1 MELTII
7 IPVYNVENHLSRCL
21 DSIFVGNNIDVEFE
35 VIAVDDGSTDN
46 SYGIL
51 QEYTF
56 RYKQLKIYHQENQG
70 SSVAR
75 NKALDVATGKYIM
88 FVDSDDFVEK
98 DSINTILQE
107 AIKTDVDILFYDF
120 NVISEDGVK
129 NTASCPNFQENIFF
143 TGEEY
148 ILRGSEIS
156 SPWKSLYRR
165 KLINDLKLRFYPGII
180 HQDTE
185 FLLRLF
191 PFVRRIIYKKNVV
204 YNYYNIGESATR
216 TKSIEKEKKIV
227 YSDFVIVTTIKAACK
242 NIPSKKIVE
251 KYTKQMNSLLVS
263 SIIILFRN
271 NKKFDSDFKKTC
283 INYTKTKGC
292 YPIKGRTLSW
302 KTTALIPI
310 INQEWLLRILLK

>member
-21 DSIFVGNNIDVEFE
+21 DSIFVGNNIDGEFE

-51 QEYTF
+51 QEYAF

-107 AIKTDVDILFYDF
+107 AIKTDIDILFYDF

-129 NTASCPNFQENIFF
+129 NRASCPNFQENIFF

-148 ILRGSEIS
+148 ILRGAEIS
-156 SPWKSLYRR
+156 
-165 KLINDLKLRFYPGII
+165 
-180 HQDTE
+180 
-185 FLLRLF
+185 
-191 PFVRRIIYKKNVV
+191 
-204 YNYYNIGESATR
+204 
-216 TKSIEKEKKIV
+216 
-227 YSDFVIVTTIKAACK
+227 
-242 NIPSKKIVE
+242 
-251 KYTKQMNSLLVS
+251 
-263 SIIILFRN
+263 
-271 NKKFDSDFKKTC
+271 
-283 INYTKTKGC
+283 
-292 YPIKGRTLSW
+292 
-302 KTTALIPI
+302 
-310 INQEWLLRILLK
+310 

>member
-21 DSIFVGNNIDVEFE
+21 DSIFVGNNIDGEFE

-107 AIKTDVDILFYDF
+107 AIKTDIDILFYDF
-120 NVISEDGVK
+120 NIISEDGMK
-129 NTASCPNFQENIFF
+129 KRASCPNFEENEIF

-148 ILRGSEIS
+148 ILRGSDID
-156 SPWKSLYRR
+156 SL
-165 KLINDLKLRFYPGII
+165 
-180 HQDTE
+180 
-185 FLLRLF
+185 
-191 PFVRRIIYKKNVV
+191 
-204 YNYYNIGESATR
+204 
-216 TKSIEKEKKIV
+216 
-227 YSDFVIVTTIKAACK
+227 
-242 NIPSKKIVE
+242 
-251 KYTKQMNSLLVS
+251 
-263 SIIILFRN
+263 
-271 NKKFDSDFKKTC
+271 
-283 INYTKTKGC
+283 
-292 YPIKGRTLSW
+292 
-302 KTTALIPI
+302 
-310 INQEWLLRILLK
+310 